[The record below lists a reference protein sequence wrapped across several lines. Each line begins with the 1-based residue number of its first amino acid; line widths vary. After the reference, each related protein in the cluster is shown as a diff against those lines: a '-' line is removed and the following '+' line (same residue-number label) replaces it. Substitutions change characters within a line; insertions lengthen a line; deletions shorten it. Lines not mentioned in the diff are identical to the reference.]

1 MGTLFVH
8 RRGQQSYSSLKCL
21 VAASICEKT
30 LKLVEFDDSEQDF
43 IMKFQPLEDD
53 GTEAATETNRCCLT
67 DPLAITWYL
76 ASNEVIFGGG
86 CHHQAQILQWDFFA
100 QSEIRPYLHGYI
112 KYHVM
117 NRRVVHICSYF

>member
-21 VAASICEKT
+21 VAASICEKS
-30 LKLVEFDDSEQDF
+30 LKLVEFDDSDEDF
-43 IMKFQPLEDD
+43 IMKFQPLEK
-53 GTEAATETNRCCLT
+53 AAETNREDLT

-76 ASNEVIFGGG
+76 GSNEVIFGGDEE
-86 CHHQAQILQWDFFA
+86 HQAQILQWDFFA

-112 KYHVM
+112 KSHVM
-117 NRRVVHICSYF
+117 NRRVVQSYSYFRNKYI

>member
-21 VAASICEKT
+21 VAASICEKS
-30 LKLVEFDDSEQDF
+30 LKLVEFDDSDEDF
-43 IMKFQPLEDD
+43 IMKFQPLEK
-53 GTEAATETNRCCLT
+53 AAETNREDLT

-76 ASNEVIFGGG
+76 ASNEAIFGGG
-86 CHHQAQILQWDFFA
+86 EEHQAQILQWDFFA

-112 KYHVM
+112 KSHVM
-117 NRRVVHICSYF
+117 NRRVVKIYSYYQNENM